1 MTTVEAKH
9 ANIAGAVAPSVGHLP
24 SLQHQRLTF
33 LLAAAEDEINVQM
46 LDMFRA
52 NLRSSFDLDAD
63 HLGII
68 ADVKVV
74 VLDVAQAVGEV
85 DHAAV
90 RKLDVK
96 LFHVEVDVA
105 LKGDAH
111 V

>member
-1 MTTVEAKH
+1 M
-9 ANIAGAVAPSVGHLP
+9 
-24 SLQHQRLTF
+24 
-33 LLAAAEDEINVQM
+33 AAAEAEINTLM
-46 LDMFRA
+46 LDKFA
-52 NLRSSFDLDAD
+52 TDLRLSFDLDTD
-63 HLGII
+63 HIGIA

-85 DHAAV
+85 DHAAI

-105 LKGDAH
+105 LKGDTH

>member
-1 MTTVEAKH
+1 M
-9 ANIAGAVAPSVGHLP
+9 
-24 SLQHQRLTF
+24 
-33 LLAAAEDEINVQM
+33 AAAEDEINTLM
-46 LDMFRA
+46 LDKFA
-52 NLRSSFDLDAD
+52 SDLRSSFDLKTD
-63 HLGII
+63 HIGIA

-105 LKGDAH
+105 LKGDTR
-111 V
+111 VRDTGNISPVES